1 MKIIA
6 WVKLQQCDFS
16 KHVSAV
22 CVQIN
27 IKYLCLTSY
36 FEEEKIDVSKVF
48 IDTCI
53 LYVFLIINCQL
64 IWQIFMK
71 LLSDQ
76 WLSKLFTDDWWKMDQ
91 GYK

>member
-1 MKIIA
+1 M
-6 WVKLQQCDFS
+6 
-16 KHVSAV
+16 
-22 CVQIN
+22 
-27 IKYLCLTSY
+27 YLCLTSY
-36 FEEEKIDVSKVF
+36 FEEEKIYVSKVF